1 MMDTHAAVSPDA
13 QPSRMAIVAPAIAL
27 AVACVFLIGAVTRP
41 QAESPSSIQ
50 IDVNAAD
57 LADLQMLPG
66 IGPALA
72 DRIIT
77 DRDTR
82 GPFDDAADLARVR
95 GVGDRTVLNLEPY
108 LAFNA
113 TPANG
118 RLD

>member
-1 MMDTHAAVSPDA
+1 MMGTQTVVSQET
-13 QPSRMAIVAPAIAL
+13 QPSRVAIAAPAIAIAL
-27 AVACVFLIGAVTRP
+27 ACVYLIGAATP
-41 QAESPSSIQ
+41 PPFESPSSIQ
-50 IDVNAAD
+50 IDVNAANH
-57 LADLQMLPG
+57 ADLQMLPG

-82 GPFDDAADLARVR
+82 GPFDDATDLTRVR

-108 LAFNA
+108 LAFGA
-113 TPANG
+113 APANR